1 MGLECGDLLF
11 QGEETLLHL
20 VKLQGQRGVT
30 SAGFASWVLILPL
43 YLLDVG
49 LKQQLGPHGLGAA
62 PAPAHVVADVSVAP
76 GELLRK
82 DR

>member
-1 MGLECGDLLF
+1 MWRSAVPGRGNSPAPCQTAGTEACHF
-11 QGEETLLHL
+11 CQGFCFP
-20 VKLQGQRGVT
+20 GAR
-30 SAGFASWVLILPL
+30 FAA

-49 LKQQLGPHGLGAA
+49 LKQRLGPRGLGAA
-62 PAPAHVVADVSVAP
+62 AAPAHVVADVSVAP